1 MVFSGI
7 PSNFGFLSVR
17 RKYSNSNYTKSTSDV
32 QDGEG
37 EKRSSHGSSRL
48 LGRQSRCTSYLIFF
62 YNFLLASSGSS
73 VVQQASKI
81 SLKS

>member
-17 RKYSNSNYTKSTSDV
+17 RKYSNSNYTKSTSDL
-32 QDGEG
+32 QDEG